1 MVVMN
6 SPSKLLSALLLAA
19 LAAAPANTHTF
30 ELDALNAADI
40 PAASAALAVPEAPQP
55 ARNRAQAQ
63 KEWTIMVFMNGRND
77 LAGYVGPELNEMET
91 IGSSDKVNVV
101 AQAGI
106 LGNTVK
112 RYFITRDDQPG
123 SVTSPSEDLGNRDM
137 GDYREL
143 AAFGAWAK
151 LNYPARKYMLIVW
164 NHGTGWESIGKPK
177 TISYDDET
185 RNYISTPEL
194 ARALKQIG
202 GVDVYTSDACL
213 MQQVEVGF
221 ELQKYADYI
230 VGSQETMIAM
240 IFDYAALLGG
250 LAANPAMAPGELAA
264 AIAENNSRAT
274 TQFMEGARTPTQSA
288 IRTAAIPGLAARIDA
303 WAGAVMAAGL
313 KAEVRGGVEEA
324 FRFKGGNDSD
334 LYDFV
339 GLVTRRTQ
347 DPAVNAAA
355 AELKAFIETELVLV
369 NRTNNNPKMSR
380 KDYSRCRG
388 IAIFVPSSDPAK
400 QKNAVAKA
408 YGKLAWAKASKW
420 YEFMK
425 WYRQK

>member
-1 MVVMN
+1 MLN
-6 SPSKLLSALLLAA
+6 TYKRPDFRKLLLAA
-19 LAAAPANTHTF
+19 ILTLPGAAAAQDFN
-30 ELDALNAADI
+30 LSALGAADI
-40 PAASAALAVPEAPQP
+40 QAAVAGLPLPQSPGSNAPLPE
-55 ARNRAQAQ
+55 
-63 KEWTIMVFMNGRND
+63 KEWTIMVFMNGKND
-77 LAGYVGPELNEMET
+77 LSGYVGPELNEMET
-91 IGSSDKVNVV
+91 VGSSDKVNVV
-101 AQAGI
+101 AQAAV

-112 RYFITRDDQPG
+112 RYIITRDGNP
-123 SVTSPSEDLGNRDM
+123 SAVTSPSEDLGTMDM
-137 GDYREL
+137 GDHRQL

-151 LNYPARKYMLIVW
+151 RNYPAKKYMLIVW

-185 RNYISTPEL
+185 DNYISTPEL
-194 ARALKQIG
+194 ARTLKQIG
-202 GVDVYTSDACL
+202 GVDVYASDACL

-221 ELQKYADYI
+221 ELKDYAQYI

-240 IFDYAALLGG
+240 IFDYAALLGA
-250 LAANPAMAPGELAA
+250 LAATPAMAPGDLAA
-264 AIAENNSRAT
+264 AVVENNSRAA
-274 TQFMEGARTPTQSA
+274 TQFMEDARTPTQSA

-303 WAGAVMAAGL
+303 WAGAAMAAGL
-313 KAEVRGGVEEA
+313 KAEVRGGVEET

-339 GLVTRRTQ
+339 SLVTRRTQ
-347 DPAVNAAA
+347 DPAVTAAA
-355 AELKAFIETELVLV
+355 AELKAYIEKDLVLV

-408 YGKLAWAKASKW
+408 YGKLAWAKASVW
-420 YEFMK
+420 HEFVK
-425 WYRQK
+425 WYRK